1 MSPTSADRF
10 PFMAKALM
18 TAPLIAELC
27 VGSTRMLQSTP
38 TSKAADVPAAEAEAE
53 AEAGSAMQ
61 ASGT

>member
-18 TAPLIAELC
+18 TAPLTAELC
-27 VGSTRMLQSTP
+27 VGSTRILQSTP
-38 TSKAADVPAAEAEAE
+38 TSKAADAPAAAEAEAE
-53 AEAGSAMQ
+53 AVSAIQ